1 MKVILLADVPKVGNR
16 YDVKD
21 LKEGYAQN
29 VLISKGLAV
38 LATKAELAKLD
49 DMNKKNERK
58 RQEEIK
64 IFKELISSI
73 NNKSINIKA
82 KANDKGNLFKAVS
95 TSDIVNAIKK
105 ETGINV
111 EEKSLQMNHI
121 KNLGSHKVVIKRG
134 ENKGECEIIVENILI

>member
-21 LKEGYAQN
+21 FKDGYAEN

-49 DMNKKNERK
+49 DMKNKMERK

-64 IFKELISSI
+64 IFKELVSSI
-73 NNKSINIKA
+73 NNKSVIIKA
-82 KANDKGNLFKAVS
+82 KANEKGHLFKAVS
-95 TSDIVNAIKK
+95 EKDVISAIKK
-105 ETGINV
+105 DTGIEV
-111 EEKSLQMNHI
+111 EEKSLIMENI
-121 KNLGSHKVVIKRG
+121 KTLGSHKVTIKKG
-134 ENKGECEIIVENILI
+134 EMKGECKIEVEAI

>member
-29 VLISKGLAV
+29 VLISKGLAI

-49 DMNKKNERK
+49 DMKEKMERK

-64 IFKELISSI
+64 IFKELVSSI
-73 NNKSINIKA
+73 NNKSIKIKV
-82 KANDKGNLFKAVS
+82 KANDKGNLFKSVS
-95 TSDIVNAIKK
+95 PKDVIDAIKK
-105 ETGINV
+105 DTGIEI
-111 EEKSLQMNHI
+111 EEKSLVMEHI
-121 KNLGSHKVVIKRG
+121 KVLGSHKVTIKKG
-134 ENKGECEIIVENILI
+134 DQKGECEVIVEAL